1 MVAGALAATIA
12 IVAHNINNWYN
23 NICSGGGGG
32 IIAWLY
38 HGITNIRS
46 GSLLLLGIAR
56 IKPDYGIDDN
66 I

>member
-1 MVAGALAATIA
+1 MAATSNCNCGTDI
-12 IVAHNINNWYN
+12 IIGTI
-23 NICSGGGGG
+23 ICSGGGGG

-38 HGITNIRS
+38 HDHGITNIRS

-56 IKPDYGIDDN
+56 IEPDYGIDDN